1 MYILERYR
9 NMGFYKLV
17 DRIEY
22 LLECDDNEDDKPTEQ
37 SVINLYNVLVSL
49 MKLPEIGLT
58 SANKVLIAGWKTDE
72 KSIVVY
78 FREDEEAHIVVLNKV
93 KLGKSKI
100 EVSEK
105 ISSYDLGEWLME
117 RELV

>member
-9 NMGFYKLV
+9 NMGFHKLA

-22 LLECDDNEDDKPTEQ
+22 LTTCDDKEDDKPTEQ
-37 SVINLYNVLVSL
+37 TVINLYNVLVSL
-49 MKLPEIGLT
+49 VKLPEIGLT
-58 SANKVLIAGWKTDE
+58 SANKSLIAGWKTND

-78 FREDEEAHIVVLNKV
+78 FRDDEDAHIVVLNKAES
-93 KLGKSKI
+93 LKSKI

-105 ISSYDLGEWLME
+105 VSSYDLGEWLME